1 MKKFD
6 FNVKYRYNIFNIIV
20 LNNIEFNNKLNNV
33 GLEQLNELAFFMFQI
48 SFY

>member
-1 MKKFD
+1 MKKSD

-33 GLEQLNELAFFMFQI
+33 GLELNELAFFMFQI